1 MKNNRICELL
11 GIDYPIFQGAMAWI
25 SGAELAAAVSE
36 AGALGIIAGA
46 ALDSEELREE
56 IRKAKSLTKK
66 PFGVNL
72 MLKRDDIK
80 EQIQVCIEEKVAV
93 VTTGLGNSG
102 PYMEALKKANIKVIP
117 LIPSLSLALRM
128 ERVGADAVIFEGM
141 ECGGHIGSLT
151 TMSALTQISNGLSI
165 PVISAGG
172 IANGEQYLAALTMG
186 AEGIQC
192 GTIFLSAKECNIHPN
207 YKNML
212 FEAKDRAT
220 VITGLE
226 LDIQ

>member
-72 MLKRDDIK
+72 MLKR
-80 EQIQVCIEEKVAV
+80 
-93 VTTGLGNSG
+93 
-102 PYMEALKKANIKVIP
+102 
-117 LIPSLSLALRM
+117 
-128 ERVGADAVIFEGM
+128 
-141 ECGGHIGSLT
+141 
-151 TMSALTQISNGLSI
+151 
-165 PVISAGG
+165 
-172 IANGEQYLAALTMG
+172 
-186 AEGIQC
+186 
-192 GTIFLSAKECNIHPN
+192 
-207 YKNML
+207 
-212 FEAKDRAT
+212 
-220 VITGLE
+220 
-226 LDIQ
+226 